1 LFPAQWKTRR
11 QSTAPNQHRSYQLP
25 LPRFPVFPHNFF
37 NTNAQLAT
45 KSFHRKLRL
54 RTVARLQR
62 ILNQPR
68 QVKRN
73 LNRNSC
79 FRTVNEA
86 LARQT
91 ASLLDKYLFIL
102 VSYRKSYDFVPSSE
116 QNFSL
121 VVSLELTDK
130 EVALAVVLAVMG
142 FIFSTR
148 QWILFLSGLTPLE
161 GLVVYYIILYGALY
175 VLSQLGLV
183 VLGIKIKEPLQTFG
197 LLLITFA
204 FFIVVDWE
212 SAYVQYVTIGSLE
225 GASPVFLQSEDGAVF
240 WVWEQ
245 LLPAAPVETWR
256 ILTYV
261 LTPFLLTLIGGL
273 LASEKI
279 KLG

>member
-1 LFPAQWKTRR
+1 M
-11 QSTAPNQHRSYQLP
+11 
-25 LPRFPVFPHNFF
+25 
-37 NTNAQLAT
+37 
-45 KSFHRKLRL
+45 
-54 RTVARLQR
+54 
-62 ILNQPR
+62 
-68 QVKRN
+68 
-73 LNRNSC
+73 
-79 FRTVNEA
+79 
-86 LARQT
+86 
-91 ASLLDKYLFIL
+91 
-102 VSYRKSYDFVPSSE
+102 
-116 QNFSL
+116 
-121 VVSLELTDK
+121 VSLELTDK
-130 EVALAVVLAVMG
+130 EVGLAVILAFMG
-142 FIFSTR
+142 FILSSH

-161 GLVVYYIILYGALY
+161 GLIIYYIILYVTLY
-175 VLSQLGLV
+175 ILSQLGLV

-261 LTPFLLTLIGGL
+261 LTPFILTLIGGL